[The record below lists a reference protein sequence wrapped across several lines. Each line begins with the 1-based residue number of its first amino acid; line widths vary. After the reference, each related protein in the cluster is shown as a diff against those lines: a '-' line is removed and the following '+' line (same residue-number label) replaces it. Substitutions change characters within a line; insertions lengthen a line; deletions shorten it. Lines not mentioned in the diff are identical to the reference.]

1 MFFCQLNNAVENGC
15 WFKKESLFSF
25 ADQLYCCIV
34 IKFALHGRFWLVI
47 ARWADSIL
55 CPRGRYLFAY
65 LAGSLAGITEHLSMI
80 PVDNVKTHCQ
90 ATHNISTLKIIRKI
104 YQAGGLS
111 NFYSGSSA
119 VVAGCIPAH
128 AIYFSI
134 YEKAK

>member
-1 MFFCQLNNAVENGC
+1 
-15 WFKKESLFSF
+15 
-25 ADQLYCCIV
+25 
-34 IKFALHGRFWLVI
+34 
-47 ARWADSIL
+47 
-55 CPRGRYLFAY
+55 
-65 LAGSLAGITEHLSMI
+65 MI

-104 YQAGGLS
+104 YQAGGLF

-134 YEKAK
+134 Y